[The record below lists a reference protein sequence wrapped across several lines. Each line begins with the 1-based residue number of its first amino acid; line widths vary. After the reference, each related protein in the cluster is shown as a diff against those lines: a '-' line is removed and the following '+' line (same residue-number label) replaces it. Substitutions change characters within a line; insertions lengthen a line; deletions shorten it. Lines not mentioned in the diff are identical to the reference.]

1 MESGKGDYMGGEGKK
16 EKKQKRMSASV
27 AYVGFVWTWST
38 VAGDYS
44 IDLSMSLIKT
54 SACDPPHSEEGT
66 LLAQG

>member
-1 MESGKGDYMGGEGKK
+1 MGGERKK